1 MYNLP
6 PNPKRPTSAAHRRQ
20 REKLSQPF
28 RPPCLV
34 HPKAEG
40 PRSAQG
46 VKTEDE
52 KSNGP
57 IIPQVK
63 LTTGD
68 AKEARGRK
76 NRTKAGAQFKS
87 PLIAKSET
95 RDTSQCDDL
104 AVRLTPAIQML
115 ERKLQLLKRAIKVK
129 EEDQEDKLR
138 ELITKWTE
146 AGREVAWE
154 VWTIVKDNA
163 DEGYSAITGK
173 RSLKH
178 FSHWEM
184 ESSKRHKGD
193 EDFHH
198 SSEMADN
205 EPEGTNTRQRVD
217 LMESAEDEDPERPDH
232 TLGTMLR
239 QFGID
244 PQTLGW
250 DEEEETFRDGG
261 EEMAV
266 SKQ

>member
-1 MYNLP
+1 
-6 PNPKRPTSAAHRRQ
+6 
-20 REKLSQPF
+20 
-28 RPPCLV
+28 LV

-40 PRSAQG
+40 PRLLSAQG
-46 VKTEDE
+46 MKTEDV

-57 IIPQVK
+57 VIPQAM
-63 LTTGD
+63 LMTGD
-68 AKEARGRK
+68 TKEARGVGGRK

-95 RDTSQCDDL
+95 GDISQCNDL
-104 AVRLTPAIQML
+104 AVRLTPTIQML
-115 ERKLQLLKRAIKVK
+115 ERKLQLLRRAIKVK
-129 EEDQEDKLR
+129 EEDQEDKLQ

-146 AGREVAWE
+146 AGREIAWE

-173 RSLKH
+173 RSSKH
-178 FSHWEM
+178 FSHWET

-193 EDFHH
+193 GDFHR

-205 EPEGTNTRQRVD
+205 EPEGTSTVQRID
-217 LMESAEDEDPERPDH
+217 LMEPAEDEDLERPNH

-250 DEEEETFRDGG
+250 DEEEETFRDMGG
-261 EEMAV
+261 EDQGR
-266 SKQ
+266 SRF